1 MAGHRFGGTD
11 RNLVRVVAK
20 NFFDRL
26 GFTDIAK
33 TERSGVGVDVVDV
46 VRRNL
51 RVIERQLHGPRGA
64 SAVFRR
70 RGHVV
75 GVGGKSVAGEL
86 TIDLRAA
93 FLPVFELFDNGNAR
107 AFADDETVTVAI
119 EWARRALRFVV
130 ALAERFHCGK
140 SGETKFDD
148 RSFGTAGD
156 KNIGVAEFNHAPRF
170 TDGVIGRRTGGD
182 DAHVRATQSEFHRD
196 NAAGHVAD
204 EHRNGEG
211 GDALRSFVHQH
222 TELVLERFQSADAA
236 ADNHAEAVPIHFLE
250 IDAAV
255 LDRHLRSGHGQL
267 NKTIRPPDVFGVV
280 EKILRIEVAHLTA
293 DFAVVVRGVEGLNPA
308 DAAFAFNQ
316 VFPKGLETISD
327 GSDNTEAGNYNATIV
342 IHKES
347 DGGVTVFSAC
357 PCRRFARPGKVSLR
371 F

>member
-11 RNLVRVVAK
+11 GNFILLAK
-20 NFFDRL
+20 DLFDRL
-26 GFTDIAK
+26 RFADVAK
-33 TERSGVGVDVVDV
+33 TGRRGVGVNVIGVAGRD
-46 VRRNL
+46 L
-51 RVIERQLHGPRGA
+51 RVIQRQLHGPRGA

-70 RGHVV
+70 GGHVV
-75 GVGGKSVAGEL
+75 GIRRKSVAGEL
-86 TIDLRAA
+86 TINLRAA
-93 FLPVFELFDNGNAR
+93 LLRVFELFDNGNAR
-107 AFADDETVTVAI
+107 ALADDETVTVAI

-156 KNIGVAEFNHAPRF
+156 KNIGVAELNHAPRF
-170 TDGVIGRRTGGD
+170 ADGVIGRRTGGD
-182 DAHVRATQSEFHRD
+182 DAHVRAAQSEFHRD

-222 TELVLERFQSADAA
+222 AKLVLERFQSADAA

-267 NKTIRPPDVFGVV
+267 NKTIRAPDVFGIV
-280 EKILRIEVAHLTA
+280 EKVFWIEVAHFTA
-293 DFAVVVRGVEGLNPA
+293 DFAIVVRGVEGLNPA
-308 DAAFAFNQ
+308 DAALAFNQ
-316 VFPKGLETISD
+316 IFPKGLETISD

-347 DGGVTVFSAC
+347 DG
-357 PCRRFARPGKVSLR
+357 
-371 F
+371 